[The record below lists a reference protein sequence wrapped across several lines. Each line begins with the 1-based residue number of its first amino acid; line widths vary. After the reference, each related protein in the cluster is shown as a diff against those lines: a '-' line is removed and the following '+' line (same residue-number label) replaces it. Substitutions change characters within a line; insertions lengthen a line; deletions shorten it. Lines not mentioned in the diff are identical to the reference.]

1 MLANKLY
8 LKYAAIGLV
17 QGLVFITLLFFEP
30 TTLLFAA
37 VKHGVYYASLF
48 MLLSYILILPK
59 KLTVT
64 QIRQVVIIGL
74 LMGGLATWLYTQQY
88 PTPGYQSRSG
98 VILFAW
104 SLLAVL
110 LAYIVLPFIQS
121 QSLFKRRSI
130 DYSALYRHSWDNF
143 FVLSLAGLFMLIYW
157 LMIVLS
163 IFLFEMLAINQVK
176 DFLLSP
182 SFLLLTMPIMFSIGV
197 RIGHEHERVISTIRF
212 IALSICRF
220 LLPLSAFI
228 SVIFA
233 ITLLFTGLEP
243 LWETGVSTH
252 ALLWLIVVN
261 LVFINGV
268 YQDGSNTV
276 NYPLAIKVL
285 VNLALIALVLFAFIS
300 VYSVYLR
307 IDQYG
312 LTPKRI
318 YIMII
323 SGVAALYTVT
333 YAWAAI
339 SSFRSKLGN
348 HWLEQIKTP
357 NVVIAYLVAGLI
369 IIMHSPFMDVYNLSA
384 RNQFNRVLDPATDL
398 ERFDFGVLN
407 YRLGNP
413 GLEYLARL
421 DTGLEDGSLA
431 LDEARSKKMKQ
442 QLALLSKSK
451 GYYQW
456 KNYLR
461 EGNQLRK
468 KHRVTSIDPEK
479 TIPEELTR
487 AFDLY
492 YCRDG
497 VCEVLFVDL
506 TRNGQDEAI
515 ILNRPTSW
523 GRSRIYALQD
533 DKSWKHVADL
543 KHRGTDVAKAI
554 HEGRFLVTEPA
565 YKTLVIKGKELQIE
579 LVR

>member
-1 MLANKLY
+1 MLTNKLY
-8 LKYAAIGLV
+8 LKYAAIGAV
-17 QGLVFITLLFFEP
+17 QGLIFIALLFFNP
-30 TTLLFAA
+30 TSLWLRAIE
-37 VKHGVYYASLF
+37 HGIYYASIF
-48 MLLSYILILPK
+48 MLLSLILISPK
-59 KLTVT
+59 KPSAT
-64 QIRQVVIIGL
+64 QVKQVVVVGL
-74 LMGGLATWLYTQQY
+74 LMGGLATWLYMQQHPTQ
-88 PTPGYQSRSG
+88 GYRSGTG
-98 VILFAW
+98 VILVAW
-104 SLLAVL
+104 FLLAVL
-110 LAYIVLPFIQS
+110 LAYITLPFIQS
-121 QSLFKRRSI
+121 QSLFHRRSI

-243 LWETGVSTH
+243 LWKTGVSTH

-261 LVFINGV
+261 LIFINGV

-276 NYPLAIKVL
+276 NYPLVIKAL
-285 VNLALIALVLFAFIS
+285 VNLALIVLVLFAFIS

-323 SGVAALYTVT
+323 SVVAVMYTAT
-333 YAWAAI
+333 YVWAAI
-339 SSFRSKLGN
+339 SSFRSKLAN
-348 HWLEQIKTP
+348 NWLEQIKTP

-369 IIMHSPFMDVYNLSA
+369 IVMHSPFMDVYSMSA
-384 RNQFNRVLDPATDL
+384 RNQFNRALDPATDL
-398 ERFDFGVLN
+398 GRFDFGVFS

-421 DTGLEDGSLA
+421 ETGLEEGG
-431 LDEARSKKMKQ
+431 LDISEARSKKMKERI
-442 QLALLSKSK
+442 ALLRKSK
-451 GYYQW
+451 YYYEW
-456 KNYLR
+456 KRHLR
-461 EGNQLRK
+461 EGVQLGK
-468 KHRVTSIDPEK
+468 KHKISSFDPNK

-487 AFDLY
+487 AFDID
-492 YCRDG
+492 YCRDRE
-497 VCEVLFVDL
+497 CEVLFVDL
-506 TRNGQDEAI
+506 TRDGQDEAVI
-515 ILNRPTSW
+515 VDSQTKW
-523 GRSRIYALQD
+523 GTTRIYALQV
-533 DKSWKHVADL
+533 DKSWKHVGNIQ
-543 KHRGTDVAKAI
+543 HSGSDVAKAI
-554 HEGRFLVTEPA
+554 REGKYSVVEPT
-565 YKTLVIKGKELQIE
+565 YKTLVIEGKELQIQ